1 LSTPRLSNALA
12 FAHFAGARRSR
23 STLGK
28 TGALARAPSVASSSF
43 GTIQAHP
50 IDSLFR
56 RMGRRA
62 GQCGPDQSAELRQA
76 SRLRR
81 SMAIDVGRGRS
92 SAPVVFLLTREEAAE
107 DKASEKLI
115 ALPDRP
121 SKALLADKAC
131 DRCRLVMTCGG
142 TAKAVIPTKVEPL
155 PRQKSLRASKSAQKG
170 NMVLPNGSVTTK
182 YPPSSFG

>member
-1 LSTPRLSNALA
+1 
-12 FAHFAGARRSR
+12 
-23 STLGK
+23 
-28 TGALARAPSVASSSF
+28 
-43 GTIQAHP
+43 
-50 IDSLFR
+50 
-56 RMGRRA
+56 
-62 GQCGPDQSAELRQA
+62 
-76 SRLRR
+76 
-81 SMAIDVGRGRS
+81 MAIDVGCGRS

-170 NMVLPNGSVTTK
+170 NIVLPNGSVTTK